1 MRYRA
6 VLHFAAIIAVLL
18 ITWGITI
25 NSPDI
30 HEKARRVLGEIIFAA
45 TSAPVPKCGLS
56 KICPPN
62 HFALHIKSGAAN
74 VVGPRICF
82 EGKII
87 IGHMLNNVG
96 PGLNIAVINGEK
108 GVVEKSG
115 YLNMKIGSKYEILKY
130 LNDIKPGRIVMVASF
145 DDMTK
150 KLTDEIREVFV
161 RMGSTL
167 IKSVRSRD
175 NWVFVGRAGTG
186 NRSSFEKQ
194 AVNDEK
200 ANMYE
205 GWPMTVEVGGC
216 FPRGADGQKP

>member
-6 VLHFAAIIAVLL
+6 VLHIAAIIAVLL

-30 HEKARRVLGEIIFAA
+30 HEKARRVLA
-45 TSAPVPKCGLS
+45 TSAPVTKCGLS
-56 KICPPN
+56 KVCPPN
-62 HFALHIKSGAAN
+62 HFALHVKSGAAN

-82 EGKII
+82 EDKII

-96 PGLNIAVINGEK
+96 PGLNIAIINGEK

-115 YLNMKIGSKYEILKY
+115 YLNMKIGRQDEILKY

-150 KLTDEIREVFV
+150 KLTNDMREVFV

-167 IKSVRSRD
+167 IKSVQSRD
-175 NWVFVGRAGTG
+175 NWVFVGRTGTG

-200 ANMYE
+200 TNLYE
-205 GWPMTVEVGGC
+205 GWPMAVEVGGC
-216 FPRGADGQKP
+216 FPRGADGPKP